1 VPDYYTAN
9 SYEDAYI
16 LWQIVMRTLKRKGNP
31 KNSDDLL
38 AALQSNPTFPSLY
51 GGNESTVG
59 TIAFDTDTHS
69 VKHRPM
75 MVAQFKNGKVNQ
87 LAHFDIGGADFKMLQ

>member
-1 VPDYYTAN
+1 
-9 SYEDAYI
+9 
-16 LWQIVMRTLKRKGNP
+16 MRVLKRKAAIRRTP
-31 KNSDDLL
+31 TSSI
-38 AALQSNPTFPSLY
+38 AALRKNPVFPSLY
-51 GGNESTVG
+51 GGNASTVG

-87 LAHFDIGGADFKMLQ
+87 LAHFDIGGATSKCS